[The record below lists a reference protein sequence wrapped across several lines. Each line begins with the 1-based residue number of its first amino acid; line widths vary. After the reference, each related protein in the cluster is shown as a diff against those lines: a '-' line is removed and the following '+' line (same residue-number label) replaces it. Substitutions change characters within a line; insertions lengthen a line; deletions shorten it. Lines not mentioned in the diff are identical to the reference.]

1 MRKIADK
8 VVLVAHISISAIFVL
23 VTILMFVN
31 IIPLT
36 FDNGLL
42 VIDGFVMALVMILA
56 GIYLVLSAY
65 LLYSVFAQRNV
76 VKQVLLYADEYNE
89 TNATSTVIR
98 KIANSSAKLVS
109 GVKVKKLRITAGD
122 KGKLHMRLTVSVDSD
137 DVAYTI
143 DTLRCLLVEHYSTV
157 LSLTFDSIDF
167 NITHI
172 KSSNVPDLDKAQS
185 KAEVLRAGRVVI
197 QEITEQPIVEEG
209 CIDPEVVVPQVE
221 EAESTEVAEVPE
233 DNIDALELLREQ
245 KRKDFE
251 KQASTMYGTPEVSLV
266 DDISVEITDD
276 DEQSETETVE
286 LVSVEDEQPQP
297 EEQISAV
304 EEESVAT
311 TEQSEESQQPEV
323 KVATNTS
330 SSNKYKGKKKK

>member
-23 VTILMFVN
+23 VTILMFINV
-31 IIPLT
+31 IPLT

-56 GIYLVLSAY
+56 GIYIALTGY
-65 LLYSVFAQRNV
+65 LLYSAFAQRNV

-98 KIANSSAKLVS
+98 KIANSSAKLVN
-109 GVKVKKLRITAGD
+109 GVKVKKLRITAGE
-122 KGKLHMRLTVSVDSD
+122 KGKLHMKLTVTVQSD

-143 DTLRCLLVEHYSTV
+143 DTLRCLLVEHYASV

-172 KSSNVPDLDKAQS
+172 NSNNIPDIDKAQ
-185 KAEVLRAGRVVI
+185 KQAEVLRAGRVII
-197 QEITEQPIVEEG
+197 QEISEQPLVEEG
-209 CIDPEVVVPQVE
+209 CIDPVVVAPQADEVDTVE
-221 EAESTEVAEVPE
+221 PTEVSD
-233 DNIDALELLREQ
+233 DNLDALELLHEQ

-251 KQASTMYGTPEVSLV
+251 KQATTMYGTPEVSLV
-266 DDISVEITDD
+266 EDISVEITDQEETPVGEVVEQEEVVEAKAEQETAEA
-276 DEQSETETVE
+276 DEQV
-286 LVSVEDEQPQP
+286 
-297 EEQISAV
+297 
-304 EEESVAT
+304 VAT
-311 TEQSEESQQPEV
+311 TEQGEDVENTEEISSPS
-323 KVATNTS
+323 S

>member
-1 MRKIADK
+1 MRRIADK

-56 GIYLVLSAY
+56 GIYLALTGY
-65 LLYSVFAQRNV
+65 LLYSAFAQRNV
-76 VKQVLLYADEYNE
+76 IKQVLLYADEYNE

-109 GVKVKKLRITAGD
+109 GVKVKKLRITAGE
-122 KGKLHMRLTVSVDSD
+122 KGKLHMRLTVAVQSD

-143 DTLRCLLVEHYSTV
+143 DTLRCLLVEHYASV

-172 KSSNVPDLDKAQS
+172 KSNNKPDIDKAQNQ
-185 KAEVLRAGRVVI
+185 AEVLRAGRVII
-197 QEITEQPIVEEG
+197 QEISEQPIVEEG
-209 CIDPEVVVPQVE
+209 CIDPEVVAPQTD
-221 EAESTEVAEVPE
+221 EADTAELSEVTE
-233 DNIDALELLREQ
+233 DNLEALELLREQ
-245 KRKDFE
+245 KRRDFE

-276 DEQSETETVE
+276 EEVVAESQEVEQAEEQPQAETVE
-286 LVSVEDEQPQP
+286 V
-297 EEQISAV
+297 EEQV
-304 EEESVAT
+304 VAT
-311 TEQSEESQQPEV
+311 AEQTEDADVAEEVTSP
-323 KVATNTS
+323 S

>member
-42 VIDGFVMALVMILA
+42 IIDGFVMAMVMILA
-56 GIYLVLSAY
+56 GIYLVLTAY
-65 LLYSVFAQRNV
+65 LLYSAFAQRNV

-98 KIANSSAKLVS
+98 RIANDSAKCVK
-109 GVKVKKLRITAGD
+109 GVKVKKLRITAGE
-122 KGKLHMRLTVSVDSD
+122 KGKLNMRLTVVVDSD

-143 DTLRCLLVEHYSTV
+143 DTLRCLLVEHYNSV

-167 NITHI
+167 NITRVN
-172 KSSNVPDLDKAQS
+172 SNTVPDIDKAHTQ
-185 KAEVLRAGRVVI
+185 AEALRASRIVV
-197 QEITEQPIVEEG
+197 QEIAEQPIVEAG
-209 CIDPEVVVPQVE
+209 CIDTEVVAPQE
-221 EAESTEVAEVPE
+221 GHTETAEVAETVE
-233 DNIDALELLREQ
+233 DNVDALELLREQ
-245 KRKDFE
+245 KRKDYE

-266 DDISVEITDD
+266 EDISVEITDEVDGEVDATEDIVADVVCHD
-276 DEQSETETVE
+276 DQTPEVVE
-286 LVSVEDEQPQP
+286 
-297 EEQISAV
+297 V
-304 EEESVAT
+304 EEEAVPTQADDT
-311 TEQSEESQQPEV
+311 TEQS
-323 KVATNTS
+323 TS
-330 SSNKYKGKKKK
+330 KNSYSKGSNKYKGKKK